1 MVSVLD
7 SSAED
12 HWFEP
17 WLGPTKD
24 YKIDICYFSTKHAAL
39 RSKSK
44 DWLGQYQDNVF
55 EWSDMSTCVT
65 VASVSQHYKN
75 PTKSVGLV
83 QSRHDH
89 LIDM

>member
-12 HWFEP
+12 HWFKP

-24 YKIDICYFSTKHAAL
+24 YKIVICYFSAKHAAL

-44 DWLGQYQDNVF
+44 DWLGQYKDNVF

-75 PTKSVGLV
+75 IISSICNLLSQLT
-83 QSRHDH
+83 
-89 LIDM
+89 